1 MKTRSTR
8 RSGRSAAASAAA
20 AAADDSNPAMEDN
33 ENGEATRGSRRSAF
47 GNSAR
52 NAANRDGA
60 DGKDGKGKGGKGAAS
75 GAAARAGKRGRN
87 ASAAAAPG
95 DVKVKTEKRTTRSAS
110 RGRTGAR
117 AKSSAKAK
125 SSTKQSAG
133 TKRKAIKSDPDAS
146 SSDNDDRDAISNNNN
161 NKRIKKERY
170 VRTSSAKVGAQ
181 DVKPS
186 ARDIV
191 PRDLD
196 RNGDFLVPPDYRL
209 VRSNYGDGT
218 ALTTGLAPQDVSHA
232 TDILRVAPYVS
243 DMFQHFYVAEA
254 KDAPKEYM
262 EEQPDINAKMRAIL
276 IDWLVEVHMKFRL
289 VPETLYLCV
298 NLIDRYCQLVDVKR
312 SELQLVGVTALLVAC
327 KYEEIYPP
335 EVRDCV
341 YITDRAYLRQQ
352 VLDME
357 QDILA
362 KLKFRITVPTAY
374 PFLSRFLT
382 MVDASDLVRHAASF
396 YMERTLQEHDLLRYR
411 PSVVAASAVILAMN
425 NPSILAKEGAGGVAP
440 GFPKV
445 LLEYTGFAKS
455 ELRQVSRIICTKVG
469 EEPVTASRRQ
479 LVAVKRK
486 FDHDRYKRVSTA
498 FDLPDPSHIA

>member
-8 RSGRSAAASAAA
+8 RSGRSAAASASAA
-20 AAADDSNPAMEDN
+20 AAADESNPAMEDN
-33 ENGEATRGSRRSAF
+33 GNGKATRGSRRSAF

-60 DGKDGKGKGGKGAAS
+60 DGDGDGKGKGGKRTVS

-87 ASAAAAPG
+87 TSAAAAPG
-95 DVKVKTEKRTTRSAS
+95 DVKVKKEKRTTRSAS
-110 RGRTGAR
+110 RGRAGAK
-117 AKSSAKAK
+117 AKSSAKA
-125 SSTKQSAG
+125 SAKQSAG

-146 SSDNDDRDAISNNNN
+146 SSDNDSDAISN

-170 VRTSSAKVGAQ
+170 VRTSSVKTDVQ

-186 ARDIV
+186 AKDIV

-209 VRSNYGDGT
+209 VRSNFGDGT
-218 ALTTGLAPQDVSHA
+218 TLTTGLAPQDVNHA

-254 KDAPKEYM
+254 KDAPTEYM
-262 EEQPDINAKMRAIL
+262 DEQPDINAKMRAIL

-357 QDILA
+357 QDILS
-362 KLKFRITVPTAY
+362 KLEFRITVPTAY

-382 MVDASDLVRHAASF
+382 MVDASDLVRHAANF

-425 NPSILAKEGAGGVAP
+425 NPSILAKEGV
-440 GFPKV
+440 
-445 LLEYTGFAKS
+445 
-455 ELRQVSRIICTKVG
+455 
-469 EEPVTASRRQ
+469 EECRAWLSRRSCS
-479 LVAVKRK
+479 
-486 FDHDRYKRVSTA
+486 STPA
-498 FDLPDPSHIA
+498 LPSPSYGR